1 MKVPPSVRLA
11 YIQLALLALLALP
24 AQAQNYTLRVM
35 AQESLPPKWI
45 KHQGQPAGACPSIL
59 AALEK
64 AEPRL
69 HFIGTDD
76 FASVPMIESG
86 LESGRVDCACALLD
100 TPLRRQIAIP
110 SSQALYIVK
119 HKVAVA
125 AHDPVEVRTLAD
137 LVRLKATIA
146 TSRGAGYADQL
157 RALGLEV
164 DDSTGDNL
172 VNLRKIIAGHGRF
185 FYMNQM
191 TLEWIVRENRLG
203 DKVRIL
209 PAVLKEEPVYF
220 WISKQ
225 TDPNAAKL
233 VELALQRLR
242 ANGELGRIN
251 QRWFAE
257 R

>member
-1 MKVPPSVRLA
+1 MNIPLRLCIA
-11 YIQLALLALLALP
+11 WIGLALP
-24 AQAQNYTLRVM
+24 ALGAGAADYTLRILG
-35 AQESLPPKWI
+35 QEGLPPKWLRLHG
-45 KHQGQPAGACPSIL
+45 KPDGECPAIL

-69 HFIGTDD
+69 RFSGADTY
-76 FASVPMIESG
+76 ASVPMIENG
-86 LESGRVDCACALLD
+86 LETGRIDCACALLD
-100 TPLRRQIAIP
+100 TPARRQIAVP
-110 SSQALYIVK
+110 FSQPLYLVR

-125 AHDPVEVRTLAD
+125 AHDKVEVKTLDD
-137 LVRLKATIA
+137 LVQLASPIA

-172 VNLRKIIAGHGRF
+172 VNLRKIAAGHGRF

-191 TLEWIVRENRLG
+191 TLEWLVRENRLG
-203 DKVRIL
+203 GKVRIL
-209 PAVLKEEPVYF
+209 PAVLKEEPIYF
-220 WISKQ
+220 WVSKR
-225 TDPNAAKL
+225 TDPAAAQL
-233 VELALQRLR
+233 LEQALLKIR
-242 ANGELGRIN
+242 ANGELARIN

>member
-1 MKVPPSVRLA
+1 MNVPRRVRIAWILVSLPALA
-11 YIQLALLALLALP
+11 
-24 AQAQNYTLRVM
+24 AQAQDYTLRVL

-45 KHQGQPAGACPSIL
+45 RHQGKPDGACPAIL

-69 HFIGTDD
+69 RFTGSSD
-76 FASVPMIESG
+76 FGSMPMIETG

-100 TPLRRQIAIP
+100 TALRRQIAIP
-110 SSQALYIVK
+110 SSQPLYMVR

-125 AHDPVEVRTLAD
+125 AHDKVEIKSLDD
-137 LVRLKATIA
+137 LVRLNDIVA

-172 VNLRKIIAGHGRF
+172 VNIKKIIAGHGRF

-203 DKVRIL
+203 GKVRIL
-209 PAVLKEEPVYF
+209 PAVLKEEPIYF
-220 WISKQ
+220 WVSKR
-225 TDPNAAKL
+225 TDPNVLPL
-233 VELALQRLR
+233 VEQALQKIR
-242 ANGELGRIN
+242 ASGELARIN
-251 QRWFAE
+251 RRWFAE

>member
-1 MKVPPSVRLA
+1 MDIPLRQRIA
-11 YIQLALLALLALP
+11 WCCLALP
-24 AQAQNYTLRVM
+24 IYCGCAGAADYTLRIM

-45 KHQGQPAGACPSIL
+45 RHQGKSAGECPDIL

-69 HFIGTDD
+69 HFSGTAN
-76 FASVPMIESG
+76 FASIPMIESALDG
-86 LESGRVDCACALLD
+86 GRIDCACALLD
-100 TPLRRQIAIP
+100 TPARRQFATA
-110 SSQALYIVK
+110 SQALYIVK
-119 HKVAVA
+119 HKVAA
-125 AHDPVEVRTLAD
+125 AANDQADIRTLSD
-137 LVRLKATIA
+137 LVRLNATIA

-172 VNLRKIIAGHGRF
+172 VNLKKIIGGHGRF

-203 DKVRIL
+203 GQVRIL

-220 WISKQ
+220 WVSKQ
-225 TDPNAAKL
+225 ADPAAARLLEQALQKIRASG
-233 VELALQRLR
+233 ELA
-242 ANGELGRIN
+242 RIN
-251 QRWFAE
+251 QRWLAE